1 MARKRSSTRKTRKPK
16 TWRRYA
22 GKALTQLSK
31 SATKALKKTLGL
43 NTENK
48 NYDTQMNQATTATL
62 TSALLPT
69 AALAQGTTNNTRT
82 GNGLRITHWNFKGY
96 MINSLTNT
104 VAQQV
109 RVVVTFQPSVVTAGD
124 EVSNSELLQVATDI
138 NSFYNTNLQDVRVL
152 YDKVHILKPQY
163 SGSQDVKRFKI
174 KWAPSYDLG
183 HVTWTDADTTGATAN
198 LLKGILKMWI
208 MTDQTSDFP
217 SVVGR
222 SRVYFVDN

>member
-1 MARKRSSTRKTRKPK
+1 MAPRKRSSRKTRKPK
-16 TWRRYA
+16 TWRTYA
-22 GKALTQLSK
+22 GKALTHLSK
-31 SATKALKKTLGL
+31 QATKALKKKLGL

-69 AALAQGTTNNTRT
+69 AALAQGSTNNTRT
-82 GNGLRITHWNFKGY
+82 GNGMRITHWKFKGY
-96 MINSLTNT
+96 CINDTLNT
-104 VAQQV
+104 VAQQI
-109 RVVVTFQPSVVTAGD
+109 RVIVTFQPSVVTAGD
-124 EVSNSELLQVATDI
+124 EVSNTELLQTSTDI
-138 NSFYNTNLQDVRVL
+138 NSFYNTNLQDTRVL
-152 YDKVHILKPQY
+152 YDKVFKLKPTY
-163 SGSQDVKRFKI
+163 SGSQDIYRFKI

-208 MTDQTSDFP
+208 MTDQTANFP
-217 SVVGR
+217 TVVGR